1 MFLVSYVSVTMI
13 MIEKKTCK
21 SSSDIDTVVQ
31 LISLELFEALLI
43 EDDVTLV
50 NLEKQSIET
59 NNRF

>member
-50 NLEKQSIET
+50 NLEKRSI
-59 NNRF
+59 